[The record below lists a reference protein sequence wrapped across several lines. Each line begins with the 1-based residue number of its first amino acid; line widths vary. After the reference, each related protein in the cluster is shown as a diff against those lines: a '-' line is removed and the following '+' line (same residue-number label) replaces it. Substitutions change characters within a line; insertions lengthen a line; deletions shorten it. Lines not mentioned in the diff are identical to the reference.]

1 MKNFFSFIT
10 IFSVSTLIFAQT
22 GPGGVGNAANNV
34 VWLNGDVFTYSSI
47 PNISSW
53 TDQSGNS
60 NDFTQSTPLNQP
72 SRATYSGFNAL
83 RFDGADYMRKGAIA
97 ALNTNTNT
105 QYIVYNGDRP
115 NHNGILYDGSFA
127 ESNQFFRTY
136 RSAGGS
142 ILSWVLKSGGG
153 TAKNFTTNS
162 SSFQIISSVW
172 DGGAATYN
180 SYKNGSSIGSQ
191 VDANGNPTGNYL
203 NTIGAA
209 SNNAYRFDGD
219 IGEVIIY
226 NTTVNSAQRNIL
238 DNYLSSR
245 YGVAISNDLYT
256 HDVTHK
262 YQVIGIG
269 QEADGNNLTAQGKGI
284 VELSIG
290 ALIDGDYVVVG
301 HNNTSL
307 LTTTNDVPATL
318 IGGSRLSRTWRTSIT
333 GSPGNVDLTYDVSS
347 LTLPAG
353 SYYLLVESN
362 NGIFNDG
369 DVVSYGPF
377 EDIGGLVTF
386 SGVALSE
393 GDYFT
398 LATGSNAG
406 IASVQPGDW
415 GNASTWSCNC
425 VPGGN
430 DDVIITLG
438 HTVTAKS
445 TTNVND
451 LTVDGTLNTTT
462 TGSFNIKGNFTI
474 SATGASSHKTVTFN
488 GSSAQTIS
496 NLSSGTIN
504 FPTLI
509 INNSNGVAINNGDFS
524 ISNSLTVSNGPFQ
537 NIGGTC
543 TLQSKASNTAVIL
556 NGSGGF
562 SGEFIIQRF
571 ISQRNASWGDL
582 SSPVSGN
589 HLRDWDSNPAG
600 SAAELLMCGVNGFSG
615 SCGGWNSVY
624 DYDEGIQDY
633 VAVTDT
639 AFALTSGTGV
649 EIWLDDDGGTLYNK
663 TFDSRGIP
671 NYGDIVVPV
680 QTSWNLIG
688 NPYQA
693 WINYSSITKPSITG
707 AYYIWNTNNGSYDVA
722 FSGSIPPGQAFWV
735 ESTGNDNVTFT
746 ESSKTGSGSSTFYK
760 TANDDVIVEAKI
772 KVTEPYNSYSSELKL
787 NLNPNATIY
796 LDEYDAT
803 FLPSRLK
810 EAPSITA
817 KSKNS
822 EKSLAIVSFN
832 QESEV
837 VIPISIQSG
846 LIGKHI
852 IEPENFEELR
862 SNYRSIYLTDLKTG
876 VSYDLSAEKTIE
888 LDIKVNETENKF
900 ELKLSNS
907 SPIINQVN
915 SDNIN
920 IYQTK
925 ENVIIEFNEKLN
937 SSDYQISIVN
947 MLGQKIIDDITN
959 VNTTIIRIP
968 NSKLSKGMNIVSIQ
982 SGQGVYVKKINY

>member
-1 MKNFFSFIT
+1 MKNLFSFIT
-10 IFSVSTLIFAQT
+10 IFLVSTLIFAQT
-22 GPGGVGNAANNV
+22 GPGGVGNTANNV
-34 VWLNGDVFTYSSI
+34 VWLNGDVFTYSSM
-47 PNISSW
+47 PSISSW
-53 TDQSGNS
+53 TDQSGNG
-60 NDFTQSTPLNQP
+60 NDFVQATSSKQP
-72 SRATYSGFNAL
+72 ARVTYSGFNAL
-83 RFDGADYMRKGAIA
+83 RFDGADYLRKGAIA

-105 QYIVYNGDRP
+105 QYIVYNGYRP
-115 NHNGILYDGSFA
+115 NHNGILYDGSFTQ
-127 ESNQFFRTY
+127 SNQFFRTY
-136 RSAGGS
+136 RSTGGS
-142 ILSWVLKSGGG
+142 IVSWVLKSGGG

-172 DGGAATYN
+172 DGVAETYN

-191 VDANGNPTGNYL
+191 VGANGNPTGNYL

-245 YGVAISNDLYT
+245 YGVTISNDLYT

-269 QEADGNNLTAQGKGI
+269 QEADGNNLAAQGAGI
-284 VELSIG
+284 VELSVSS
-290 ALIDGDYVVVG
+290 LDDGDYAIVG
-301 HNNTSL
+301 HDNTT
-307 LTTTNDVPATL
+307 LTQTTNNIPAAIT
-318 IGGSRLSRTWRTSIT
+318 GGSRMSRTWRVDIT
-333 GSPGNVDLTYDVSS
+333 NTPGNIDLVFDNSS
-347 LTLPAG
+347 LSLPTG
-353 SYYLLVESN
+353 DYYLLIDS
-362 NGIFNDG
+362 DG
-369 DVVSYGPF
+369 DFSNATAVGPIV
-377 EDIGGLVTF
+377 EVGNSVTF
-386 SGVALSE
+386 SNVSLSD

-398 LATGSNAG
+398 LASGSGAG
-406 IASVQPGDW
+406 IVSIVT
-415 GNASTWSCNC
+415 GNWSSTSTWSCAC
-425 VPGGN
+425 IPSSN
-430 DDVIITLG
+430 DNVTISAG
-438 HTVTAKS
+438 HTVSATSS
-445 TTNVND
+445 TNIHDITI
-451 LTVDGTLNTTT
+451 DGVLNTLS
-462 TGSFNIKGNFTI
+462 TGDFNVKGDYTI
-474 SATGASSHKTVTFN
+474 SASGNSLHKNVTFN
-488 GSSAQTIS
+488 GTSAQLIS
-496 NLSSGTIN
+496 NGSSNTVNIK
-504 FPTLI
+504 TLVMS
-509 INNSNGVAINNGDFS
+509 NSNGVSVQNGKFT
-524 ISNSLTVSNGPFQ
+524 ISNSLSVTGGQFSNV
-537 NIGGTC
+537 GGQV
-543 TLQSKASNTAVIL
+543 TLTSTSSNTAVIV
-556 NGSGGF
+556 NGNGGF
-562 SGEFIIQRF
+562 SGEFIVQRY

-615 SCGGWNSVY
+615 DCGGWNSVY
-624 DYDEGIQDY
+624 DYDDGIQDY

-639 AFALTSGTGV
+639 AFALTPGTGV

-663 TFDSRGIP
+663 TFDSRGTP

-722 FSGSIPPGQAFWV
+722 FTGSIPPGQAFWV

-760 TANDDVIVEAKI
+760 TANDDVIVEAKL
-772 KVTEPYNSYSSELKL
+772 KVTEPYNNYSNELKI
-787 NLNPNATIY
+787 NLNPSASIY
-796 LDEYDAT
+796 LDEFDAT

-837 VIPISIQSG
+837 LIPISIQSG

-852 IEPENFEELR
+852 IEPLNFEELK
-862 SNYRSIYLTDLKTG
+862 SNYRYIYLTDMKTG
-876 VSYDLSAEKTIE
+876 MSYDLSAEKVIE
-888 LDIKVNETENKF
+888 LEIEANETENEF

-907 SPIINQVN
+907 NSVINQVN
-915 SDNIN
+915 TENIN
-920 IYQTK
+920 IYKTK
-925 ENVIIEFNEKLN
+925 ENVVIEFNEKLI

-959 VNTTIIRIP
+959 VNTTTIRIP
-968 NSKLSKGMNIVSIQ
+968 NSKLSKGMNIITVKSVN
-982 SGQGVYVKKINY
+982 GLVTKKINY

>member
-1 MKNFFSFIT
+1 MKNLFTFIT

-47 PNISSW
+47 PSISSW
-53 TDQSGNS
+53 TDQSGNG
-60 NDFTQSTPLNQP
+60 NDFLQATSSNQP
-72 SRATYSGFNAL
+72 ARVTYSGFNAL
-83 RFDGADYMRKGAIA
+83 RFDGADYLRKGAIA

-105 QYIVYNGDRP
+105 QYIVYNGYSP
-115 NHNGILYDGSFA
+115 NHNGILYNGSFA
-127 ESNQFFRTY
+127 ESDQFFRTY

-142 ILSWVLKSGGG
+142 IWSWVLNSGLG
-153 TAKNFTTNS
+153 TVKNSTTNS
-162 SSFQIISSVW
+162 SSFQIVSSVW
-172 DGGAATYN
+172 DGAAETYN

-191 VDANGNPTGNYL
+191 IGANGNPTGNYL

-209 SNNAYRFDGD
+209 ANNAYRFDGD

-256 HDVTHK
+256 HDVIHK
-262 YQVIGIG
+262 YQVMGIG
-269 QEADGNNLTAQGKGI
+269 QEADGNNLSAQGAGV
-284 VELSIG
+284 VEVSIG
-290 ALIDGDYVVVG
+290 ALTDGDYVVVG

-307 LTTTNDVPATL
+307 VTTTNDVPGA
-318 IGGSRLSRTWRTSIT
+318 IGGSRLSRTWRTSVT
-333 GSPGNVDLTYDVSS
+333 GSPGNVDLTFDVSTITS
-347 LTLPAG
+347 LPVGT
-353 SYYLLVESN
+353 YYLLVETN
-362 NGIFNDG
+362 NGVFNDG
-369 DVVSYGPF
+369 DVTTYGPF
-377 EDIGGLVTF
+377 ADVAGLVSF
-386 SGVALSE
+386 SGVALPNNS
-393 GDYFT
+393 YFT
-398 LATGSNAG
+398 LASGNNVGITSIKTGEWG
-406 IASVQPGDW
+406 IG
-415 GNASTWSCNC
+415 STWNCNC
-425 VPGGN
+425 IPGGS
-430 DDVIITLG
+430 DDVTITFG

-445 TTNVND
+445 AASVND
-451 LTVDGTLNTTT
+451 LIINGSLNTAQTN
-462 TGSFNIKGNFTI
+462 SFTIKGDVTVNAG
-474 SATGASSHKTVTFN
+474 ATFLSKGVTFS
-488 GSSAQTIS
+488 GSSAQTID
-496 NLSSGTIN
+496 NLSSTVN
-504 FPTLI
+504 FKSLI
-509 INNSNGVAINNGDFS
+509 INNSNGVAINSGNFMV
-524 ISNSLTVSNGPFQ
+524 SNSLIVSNGPFQ
-537 NIGGTC
+537 NVGGTC
-543 TLQSKASNTAVIL
+543 TLQSKSTNTAVIL

-562 SGEFIIQRF
+562 SGEFIVQRY

-615 SCGGWNSVY
+615 DCGGWNSVY
-624 DYDEGIQDY
+624 DYDDGIQDY

-639 AFALTSGTGV
+639 AFALTPGTGV

-663 TFDSRGIP
+663 TFDSRGTP

-760 TANDDVIVEAKI
+760 TVNNDVIIEAKL
-772 KVTEPYNSYSSELKL
+772 KVTEPYNNYSNELKI
-787 NLNPNATIY
+787 NLNPSASIY
-796 LDEYDAT
+796 LDEFDAT

-817 KSKNS
+817 KSKKS
-822 EKSLAIVSFN
+822 EKPLAIVSFN

-852 IEPENFEELR
+852 IEPLNFEELK
-862 SNYRSIYLTDLKTG
+862 SNYRYIYLTDMKTG

-888 LDIKVNETENKF
+888 IEANETENKF

-907 SPIINQVN
+907 NAVINQVN
-915 SDNIN
+915 DDIN
-920 IYQTK
+920 IYKTK
-925 ENVIIEFNEKLN
+925 ENVVIEFNEKLI

-959 VNTTIIRIP
+959 VNTTTIRIP
-968 NSKLSKGMNIVSIQ
+968 NSKLSKGMNIITVKSVS
-982 SGQGVYVKKINY
+982 GLVTKKINY